1 MTTTI
6 SFDNLEIDM
15 PRAQGPDGRDLGGAT
30 WKLNGKVVWT
40 TEAHKDSK
48 PITIP
53 TLIIIRVQYQFKV
66 CTSVCVILLTLQ
78 DYVKTRGFLLR
89 IRNFATE
96 IFENILFHSFPTCS
110 DPYIQSNLGRT
121 CYAYIA

>member
-1 MTTTI
+1 M
-6 SFDNLEIDM
+6 DN
-15 PRAQGPDGRDLGGAT
+15 RSAQS
-30 WKLNGKVVWT
+30 
-40 TEAHKDSK
+40 SK

-78 DYVKTRGFLLR
+78 DYVKTRGFLAR

-96 IFENILFHSFPTCS
+96 ILKISYFIPSRLALIRTYNQILDELVMH
-110 DPYIQSNLGRT
+110 I
-121 CYAYIA
+121 